1 MVELPKFGHMTTSTN
16 FDTSDKIL
24 LVTSWT
30 EIMTSWPLFQNTFVL
45 RRPRVDKFADIKIA
59 AIFIKTT
66 LKDSIEVKK
75 ISHALKCSLYLYFLI

>member
-30 EIMTSWPLFQNTFVL
+30 EIMTS
-45 RRPRVDKFADIKIA
+45 
-59 AIFIKTT
+59 
-66 LKDSIEVKK
+66 
-75 ISHALKCSLYLYFLI
+75 